1 MPMLGQ
7 HTFMG
12 STAKPLATDASID
25 ATKQTAAGVALPLL
39 ELFLFP
45 LGDLEFRGLFCLPGL
60 LDGFLPG
67 LLDVF
72 LPPFFPLELDLAG
85 VACLGFPAGPLCE
98 KLHLSPRSQR
108 PLFQKMHSFFL
119 PLPLGDWVLDG
130 DRPRLE
136 SLLGLVDGV
145 LLDGTSCLNVQF
157 SLVQPPLFHLTH

>member
-7 HTFMG
+7 QTFAG
-12 STAKPLATDASID
+12 SIAKPLATDASMD

-45 LGDLEFRGLFCLPGL
+45 FGDLEFLVLLGLPGL
-60 LDGFLPG
+60 LDDFLPG

-72 LPPFFPLELDLAG
+72 LPFFPLELDLAG

-98 KLHLSPRSQR
+98 KLHLSPRSYL

-119 PLPLGDWVLDG
+119 PFPLGDWVLDG

-136 SLLGLVDGV
+136 SLFGFVEGV
-145 LLDGTSCLNVQF
+145 LLEGTSCLNVQF
-157 SLVQPPLFHLTH
+157 SLVHPPLFHFTQ

>member
-7 HTFMG
+7 HTFVG
-12 STAKPLATDASID
+12 SIAKPLATDASIE

-45 LGDLEFRGLFCLPGL
+45 LGDLEFLGLLGLPGL
-60 LDGFLPG
+60 LDDFLPG

-98 KLHLSPRSQR
+98 KLHLSPRSHL

-130 DRPRLE
+130 ERPLLE

-145 LLDGTSCLNVQF
+145 LLDGTSRLNVQF
-157 SLVQPPLFHLTH
+157 SSVHPPLFHFTQ

>member
-7 HTFMG
+7 HTFVG
-12 STAKPLATDASID
+12 SIAKPLATDASIE

-45 LGDLEFRGLFCLPGL
+45 LGDLEFLGLLGLPGL
-60 LDGFLPG
+60 LDDFLPG

-98 KLHLSPRSQR
+98 KLHL
-108 PLFQKMHSFFL
+108 FFL

-130 DRPRLE
+130 ERPLLE

-145 LLDGTSCLNVQF
+145 LLDGTSRLNVQF
-157 SLVQPPLFHLTH
+157 SSVHPPLFHFTQ